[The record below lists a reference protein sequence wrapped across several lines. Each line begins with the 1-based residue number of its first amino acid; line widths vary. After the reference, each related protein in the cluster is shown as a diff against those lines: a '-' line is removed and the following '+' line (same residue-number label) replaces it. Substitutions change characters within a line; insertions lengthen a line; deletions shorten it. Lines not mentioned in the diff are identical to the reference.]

1 MGQENANAFNLIES
15 QGAREHSS
23 RKIAELCVGRE
34 RERYVN
40 VPEER
45 WKLELYQPSMEAFGE
60 GERLQQRASERARRE
75 EEETRTRPRFV
86 S

>member
-23 RKIAELCVGRE
+23 RKIADLCVGRE
-34 RERYVN
+34 RERERERYVN
-40 VPEER
+40 APEER
-45 WKLELYQPSMEAFGE
+45 WKLELYQPSMEAFRE
-60 GERLQQRASERARRE
+60 GERLQQRARRE